1 MLITVLSC
9 IFFSVLFRHRT
20 KQRDEMEE
28 SLAEKADKSALDEA
42 DQRLTNRLN
51 QLELVSKVQRFFLV
65 ANRSVSYFSLLRAS
79 L

>member
-1 MLITVLSC
+1 
-9 IFFSVLFRHRT
+9 
-20 KQRDEMEE
+20 MEE

-51 QLELVSKVQRFFLV
+51 QLELVSKVQRFLLV
-65 ANRSVSYFSLLRAS
+65 AIRGVSYFSLLRAS

>member
-9 IFFSVLFRHRT
+9 VFFSVLL

-51 QLELVSKVQRFFLV
+51 QLELVSKVQRFLLV
-65 ANRSVSYFSLLRAS
+65 AIRGVSYFSLLRAS

>member
-1 MLITVLSC
+1 
-9 IFFSVLFRHRT
+9 
-20 KQRDEMEE
+20 MEE